1 VSRYPLGVVS
11 FVFGEMPV
19 VDASVQARELGFE
32 FFDPPVGTDASTLAL
47 PVGCPSSDPM
57 PVAAWAFSP
66 APRDGPGMWEETV
79 SRFRA
84 APGCLLEA
92 WAGAT
97 VNSVEK
103 MHAIA
108 EEVPGLRFLVDTGHV
123 AAWGGDPVEAVTL
136 AAHVQLRQ
144 GAVGAPQIHVDDPD
158 GAVDFH
164 AVIRGL
170 DDMGYDGK
178 VAVEYYSLPQ
188 LGIVLEDPVG
198 WAVDLAD
205 RVRPLLT

>member
-11 FVFGEMPV
+11 FVFGETPV
-19 VDASVQARELGFE
+19 VDASVQARVLGFE

-79 SRFRA
+79 ARFRG
-84 APGCLLEA
+84 APGCLLEP
-92 WAGAT
+92 WSHAT

-103 MHAIA
+103 MHAIV

-123 AAWGGDPVEAVTL
+123 ASWGGDPVEAVAL

-144 GAVGAPQIHVDDPD
+144 GREGAPQIHVDDPD
-158 GAVDFH
+158 GAVDFD
-164 AVIRGL
+164 AVIRRL
-170 DDMGYDGK
+170 DELGYDGQL
-178 VAVEYYSLPQ
+178 AVEYYSLPQ

-198 WAVDLAD
+198 WAVDLAA
-205 RVRPLLT
+205 RVRPLLA